1 MNSIKFDNRFRSAEF
16 ILKITVPKV
25 SEKVTVNDGDVTQ
38 KVTVT
43 RQVLLEKL
51 IERAS
56 KNGDKL
62 TKNRI
67 AILGLM
73 IDNPYISKIEL
84 AKVVGISANSI
95 MRNID
100 YMRGK
105 YLRRVGPDKG
115 GFWEIIV

>member
-1 MNSIKFDNRFRSAEF
+1 V
-16 ILKITVPKV
+16 TVNGGKV
-25 SEKVTVNDGDVTQ
+25 SEKVTVNENEGTE
-38 KVTVT
+38 KMTVN
-43 RQVLLEKL
+43 RQELLEKL

-62 TKNRI
+62 TENRI
-67 AILGLM
+67 SILGLM

-84 AKVVGISANSI
+84 AKAVGISANSV

-105 YLRRVGPDKG
+105 YLRRVGADKN
-115 GFWEIIV
+115 GFWEIIKD